1 MFPRPQSMDN
11 SQTIIGDS
19 LHLNQSTY
27 SETLDLNGINA
38 FVKLGGKLRGKLAH
52 FLQQLSTFPTCTE
65 SAAILVFAFESNPTG
80 SGEKGRWNSKN
91 KPCRKVSL
99 SGDKKKQFFGPNNR
113 SSRVR
118 GPPHVVYTLNLGGRT
133 VPDGSWRVDWRS

>member
-1 MFPRPQSMDN
+1 MDN
-11 SQTIIGDS
+11 SQTTRGDS
-19 LHLNQSTY
+19 LHLNHRPY
-27 SETLDLNGINA
+27 SQTLDLNGVNV
-38 FVKLGGKLRGKLAH
+38 FVNLGGKLRRNLAH

-91 KPCRKVSL
+91 KPGRKVSL
-99 SGDKKKQFFGPNNR
+99 SGDKKKRLLGPNNR

-118 GPPHVVYTLNLGGRT
+118 GSPHVVYTLNLGGRT
-133 VPDGSWRVDWRS
+133 VPDGSWRVDW